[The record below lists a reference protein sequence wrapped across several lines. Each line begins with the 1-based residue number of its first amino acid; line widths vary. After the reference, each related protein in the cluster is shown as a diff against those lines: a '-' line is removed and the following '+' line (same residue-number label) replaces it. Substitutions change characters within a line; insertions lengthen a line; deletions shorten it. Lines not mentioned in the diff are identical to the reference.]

1 MGRKGEGKVEGAGAV
16 VQRSARWSV
25 KGKERKQDRQG
36 RKVGVR
42 TEEGAYLTAEVISTR
57 IATERK
63 GDSYGPVSE
72 LYKAY
77 CTGKSVRLIL
87 RIFEMNKIKWSW
99 QTRSDRPLVTDPWV
113 VAPWVLSH
121 GV

>member
-42 TEEGAYLTAEVISTR
+42 TEKGACRTAEVISIT

-99 QTRSDRPLVTDPWV
+99 QTRSR
-113 VAPWVLSH
+113 
-121 GV
+121 